1 MRKIFFSLFF
11 LIIFSKTV
19 NSQTLIEVP
28 CEIKDCNPE
37 WGPTLTKLYKADGDK
52 KKTSHHVVL
61 WWS

>member
-1 MRKIFFSLFF
+1 MKKIFFSLFF

-37 WGPTLTKLYKADGDK
+37 WGPTTTKLYKGDGDK
-52 KKTSHHVVL
+52 KNQP
-61 WWS
+61 